1 MAKQDDPSV
10 LADLKAALQQ
20 KGGSLRSPLYQW
32 MYRNHDELVELFD
45 EAPPNWQQVTTVLTS
60 RGFTGVD
67 GKPLQP
73 QSVRRLWLRVK
84 ERHAKAQEGK
94 KPRGKPVGAMPV
106 VRETL
111 SPVTAMQPEEATAS
125 ASDGSAKLAEFRS
138 KINRHSGR
146 TE

>member
-45 EAPPNWQQVTTVLTS
+45 EAPPNWQQVTAVLTS

-84 ERHAKAQEGK
+84 ERHAKAQTGK
-94 KPRGKPVGAMPV
+94 KPKPKPVGAAPV
-106 VRETL
+106 VTE
-111 SPVTAMQPEEATAS
+111 AAPEPADPNDA
-125 ASDGSAKLAEFRS
+125 LARIRS
-138 KINRHSGR
+138 KINKHSGR